1 MEKGNVLESL
11 GQADFGSAGEIFR
24 DYMRAA
30 TRDIVIDVMADE
42 IEMLCGPRYQPDP
55 EAEYIRAGS
64 AKGYVHIE
72 ANREQI
78 IRPRVRQK
86 NPDGT
91 TGEAELESYAAAQ
104 NRDELKRQILASILA
119 AGSQRKTGKV
129 LKNQRGSSAAQLS
142 RLFQQHGRELFA
154 QLRRRR
160 LDCDDNGVCYDWL
173 VLMVDGVVL
182 SKELTAVVAVG
193 ITAAGDKIVLDFEIG
208 ASENYE
214 VVSALINRVKTR
226 GFAPPKGQD
235 LLTVLDGGDAL
246 RKAVVLHFPSSAIQ
260 RCLIHKER
268 NLKRYLARKDWATLS
283 ELMDRF
289 RNAQGPEAGIL
300 VLQELDEFL
309 AGKNASALASLHE
322 GGLDLITLHLLDVPA
337 TLNSSLL
344 NTNMIE
350 NVISNYRRVSD
361 RVCRWR
367 AETDQAAR
375 WLATGLTEAEKGFRK
390 LSHSQD
396 LPALAVKLKCKQYHA
411 SLKEFETDLP
421 EAFRAAAAASL
432 RAAPCASQQQPLTT
446 NDTQCRL
453 G

>member
-1 MEKGNVLESL
+1 MENSNVLESL

-24 DYMRAA
+24 NHIRVA
-30 TRDIVIDVMADE
+30 TREIVLDVMAEE
-42 IEMLCGPRYQPDP
+42 IEILCGPRYRPDP
-55 EAEYIRAGS
+55 DAEYVRAGS
-64 AKGYVHIE
+64 AEGYVYID
-72 ANREQI
+72 ANREEI
-78 IRPRVRQK
+78 TRPRVRQK

-91 TGEAELESYAAAQ
+91 TIEAELESYAAAQ
-104 NRDELKRQILASILA
+104 DRGELKRQILASILA

-154 QLRRRR
+154 ELRRRR
-160 LDCDDNGVCYDWL
+160 LDCDDDGVCYDWL
-173 VLMVDGVVL
+173 ALMVDGVVL

-193 ITAAGDKIVLDFEIG
+193 ITTAGDKIVLDFEIG
-208 ASENYE
+208 SSENYE
-214 VVSALINRVKTR
+214 VALALIKRVQSR
-226 GFAPPKGQD
+226 GFAPPECRA
-235 LLTVLDGGDAL
+235 LLAILDGSDSL
-246 RKAVVLHFPSSAIQ
+246 RKAVKAIFSTAVVQ

-289 RNAQGPEAGIL
+289 RHAQGPEAGIL

-322 GGLDLITLHLLDVPA
+322 GGLDLITMHLLDVPA
-337 TLNSSLL
+337 TLNTSLL

-390 LSHSQD
+390 ISHSQD
-396 LPALAVKLKCKQYHA
+396 LPALAERLKNNKYYV
-411 SLKEFETDLP
+411 SLEEFETDLP

-432 RAAPCASQQQPLTT
+432 RAAPSASQQQPLTT
-446 NDTQCRL
+446 TNT
-453 G
+453 

>member
-1 MEKGNVLESL
+1 MENSNVLESL

-24 DYMRAA
+24 NYMRAA

-42 IEMLCGPRYQPDP
+42 IEMLCGPRYRPGP
-55 EAEYIRAGS
+55 EAEYVRAGS
-64 AKGYVHIE
+64 AEGYVHIE

-78 IRPRVRQK
+78 TRPRVRQK

-91 TGEAELESYAAAQ
+91 TSEAELESYAAAQ
-104 NRDELKRQILASILA
+104 DRDELKRQILASILA

-129 LKNQRGSSAAQLS
+129 VKNQRGSSAAQLS

-160 LDCDDNGVCYDWL
+160 LDCDENGVCYDWL

-193 ITAAGDKIVLDFEIG
+193 ITTAGDKIVLDFEIG

-214 VVSALINRVKTR
+214 VVSALINRVKMR
-226 GFAPPKGQD
+226 FFIPPEGRA
-235 LLTVLDGGDAL
+235 LLTVLDGSDAL
-246 RKAVVLHFPSSAIQ
+246 RKAVLNHFPSALVQ

-289 RNAQGPEAGIL
+289 RKVQGPEAGIL
-300 VLQELDEFL
+300 VLQELDKFL
-309 AGKNASALASLHE
+309 AGKNASARASLHE

-337 TLNSSLL
+337 TLNGSLL

-390 LSHSQD
+390 ISHSQD
-396 LPALAVKLKCKQYHA
+396 LPALAERLKNDKYYA
-411 SLKEFETDLP
+411 SLKEFENDLP
-421 EAFRAAAAASL
+421 EAFREAAAASL
-432 RAAPCASQQQPLTT
+432 RATPCASQQQPLTT
-446 NDTQCRL
+446 TNT
-453 G
+453 